1 MDFIM
6 HYSTASLFWLQELKN
21 INTLRTEVH
30 FSCIIFDHG
39 HGVKTA
45 QLLTAACTLV
55 SWKWVIIEL
64 VVGREEVNGKERR
77 NLLDGS

>member
-30 FSCIIFDHG
+30 FFCIIFDHG

-45 QLLTAACTLV
+45 QLQTAACTLV
-55 SWKWVIIEL
+55 S
-64 VVGREEVNGKERR
+64 
-77 NLLDGS
+77 